1 MAFFPLFIV
10 GLYEVLFGDVK
21 CWRMLALS
29 ACGIFLSHMLSTML
43 CAVLA
48 AGAALLCLR
57 RVIGQ
62 KRFVPLAKAAGLC
75 LLLGLFQLAPFCMYS
90 MQGIGAGTL
99 VNDLTVNAVEPGQ
112 ILMMGA
118 GSASGSSANQKVLA
132 FSVEIGLPLLIGA
145 MLALYAALQKPER
158 GENEKAV
165 LRLLA
170 CGAALAV
177 AATDF
182 FPWGPVSTLT
192 GGKVGYMQFTW
203 RLLMFVAPLLALAG
217 GYGVTELGGKR
228 PDAAAAAALCM
239 AAVCVMP
246 TLSGELH
253 GARYIEQG
261 ATVSP
266 HLGLAYAEY
275 TLPDTN
281 FLETRDRSLH
291 IEGGVA
297 VADYA
302 KRGTTITAQV
312 EAATEGTVSFPLFDY
327 DGYRATLNGQEIAV
341 ETGDNNR
348 VQIRVPAGTDGEVR
362 IWFAG
367 KRWWKIT
374 DAVSLAALLAVLLRR
389 KFGKQA

>member
-1 MAFFPLFIV
+1 
-10 GLYEVLFGDVK
+10 
-21 CWRMLALS
+21 
-29 ACGIFLSHMLSTML
+29 MLSTML

-132 FSVEIGLPLLIGA
+132 FSAEIGLPLLIGA

-192 GGKVGYMQFTW
+192 GRQGW
-203 RLLMFVAPLLALAG
+203 LLRHV
-217 GYGVTELGGKR
+217 
-228 PDAAAAAALCM
+228 AAADVCRAAAGAGRRLWRNRAGREAPGRGGGRCAVHGGGLC
-239 AAVCVMP
+239 
-246 TLSGELH
+246 H
-253 GARYIEQG
+253 
-261 ATVSP
+261 
-266 HLGLAYAEY
+266 
-275 TLPDTN
+275 
-281 FLETRDRSLH
+281 
-291 IEGGVA
+291 
-297 VADYA
+297 ADA
-302 KRGTTITAQV
+302 
-312 EAATEGTVSFPLFDY
+312 
-327 DGYRATLNGQEIAV
+327 
-341 ETGDNNR
+341 
-348 VQIRVPAGTDGEVR
+348 
-362 IWFAG
+362 
-367 KRWWKIT
+367 
-374 DAVSLAALLAVLLRR
+374 LRR
-389 KFGKQA
+389 TAWGQIH

>member
-1 MAFFPLFIV
+1 
-10 GLYEVLFGDVK
+10 
-21 CWRMLALS
+21 MLAHAGAERVRHFFEPHALYDALRGAGGGRGAVVS
-29 ACGIFLSHMLSTML
+29 APGDWAE
-43 CAVLA
+43 AVCA
-48 AGAALLCLR
+48 AGEGGR
-57 RVIGQ
+57 
-62 KRFVPLAKAAGLC
+62 LC

-90 MQGIGAGTL
+90 MHGIGAGTL

-192 GGKVGYMQFTW
+192 GGKVDYMQFTW

-217 GYGVTELGGKR
+217 GYGVTELAGSAR
-228 PDAAAAAALCM
+228 TRRRAAALCM

-253 GARYIEQG
+253 G
-261 ATVSP
+261 
-266 HLGLAYAEY
+266 
-275 TLPDTN
+275 
-281 FLETRDRSLH
+281 
-291 IEGGVA
+291 
-297 VADYA
+297 
-302 KRGTTITAQV
+302 
-312 EAATEGTVSFPLFDY
+312 
-327 DGYRATLNGQEIAV
+327 GQIH
-341 ETGDNNR
+341 
-348 VQIRVPAGTDGEVR
+348 
-362 IWFAG
+362 
-367 KRWWKIT
+367 
-374 DAVSLAALLAVLLRR
+374 
-389 KFGKQA
+389 

>member
-1 MAFFPLFIV
+1 MSAP
-10 GLYEVLFGDVK
+10 GD
-21 CWRMLALS
+21 WAE
-29 ACGIFLSHMLSTML
+29 
-43 CAVLA
+43 AVCA
-48 AGAALLCLR
+48 AGEGGR
-57 RVIGQ
+57 
-62 KRFVPLAKAAGLC
+62 LC

-217 GYGVTELGGKR
+217 RLWRNRAGREAPGRSGGR
-228 PDAAAAAALCM
+228 CAVHGGGLRHADA
-239 AAVCVMP
+239 
-246 TLSGELH
+246 
-253 GARYIEQG
+253 
-261 ATVSP
+261 
-266 HLGLAYAEY
+266 
-275 TLPDTN
+275 
-281 FLETRDRSLH
+281 
-291 IEGGVA
+291 
-297 VADYA
+297 
-302 KRGTTITAQV
+302 
-312 EAATEGTVSFPLFDY
+312 
-327 DGYRATLNGQEIAV
+327 
-341 ETGDNNR
+341 
-348 VQIRVPAGTDGEVR
+348 
-362 IWFAG
+362 
-367 KRWWKIT
+367 
-374 DAVSLAALLAVLLRR
+374 LRR
-389 KFGKQA
+389 TAWGQIH

>member
-1 MAFFPLFIV
+1 
-10 GLYEVLFGDVK
+10 
-21 CWRMLALS
+21 
-29 ACGIFLSHMLSTML
+29 
-43 CAVLA
+43 
-48 AGAALLCLR
+48 
-57 RVIGQ
+57 
-62 KRFVPLAKAAGLC
+62 
-75 LLLGLFQLAPFCMYS
+75 
-90 MQGIGAGTL
+90 
-99 VNDLTVNAVEPGQ
+99 
-112 ILMMGA
+112 MGA
-118 GSASGSSANQKVLA
+118 GSASTSSANQKVLA
-132 FSVEIGLPLLIGA
+132 FSVEIGLPLLMGA

-275 TLPDTN
+275 TCRIRI
-281 FLETRDRSLH
+281 FL
-291 IEGGVA
+291 
-297 VADYA
+297 
-302 KRGTTITAQV
+302 K
-312 EAATEGTVSFPLFDY
+312 
-327 DGYRATLNGQEIAV
+327 RATVRFISRAMSRLRI
-341 ETGDNNR
+341 T
-348 VQIRVPAGTDGEVR
+348 PSGER
-362 IWFAG
+362 RSPR
-367 KRWWKIT
+367 RWRRRRRERFLSRCLIT
-374 DAVSLAALLAVLLRR
+374 TAIGRR
-389 KFGKQA
+389 